1 MRSERSRPWQPTPP
15 STSRHHHRQAA
26 TAIHPA
32 HDPISPAATGRLYS
46 SSTTQTTGWLA
57 PPPPRTKL
65 PLLPPPAPDLSFN
78 NAANDAFGEFFN
90 VDTPEVAVAAEG
102 EEPNPLPPPIDAPTD
117 ADGAPALP
125 QVAGVQRRQAQS
137 VFADKFT
144 KARRGPAIRG
154 GRG

>member
-26 TAIHPA
+26 TAVHPA
-32 HDPISPAATGRLYS
+32 HDPVSPAATGRLYS

-65 PLLPPPAPDLSFN
+65 PLLPPPAPHLPFN